1 MAGRSAAGDGHPSAI
16 WTRGSIHAGYHNSF
30 IRFFIRMPAPDHR
43 YRVTVLVL
51 GDLGRSPRMLNHAI
65 ALAEDGAAVSLAG
78 YDETPLDRAASEN
91 PRIHVY
97 RIHPLRRAAEG
108 TGRVWFLL
116 VSACRAGALGFE
128 LLWLLLVRTPRPY
141 AVLVQNPP
149 TLPTMLIGWIAAR
162 IRGAF
167 FIVDWHNFGYSM
179 LVPRLGSSHWVV
191 RMARIWERWLGRRAD
206 AHFCV
211 SSAMREV
218 LMKAFGLRA
227 PVVLYD
233 VPRNVPAFLPISK
246 RSAAARMI
254 LERNGQEIPD
264 GAALAVCPTSWTA
277 DEDMDLLLQGLR
289 LWDTQ
294 GDTHAPGPRL
304 MVLITGRGP
313 QRESFEERLGD
324 IRWRRVIVQTAF
336 FDPADYR
343 AVLGAAHFG
352 FSLHRSSSGVDLP
365 MKIMDL
371 FGARTPVCALDY
383 GACLA
388 EQIQPGRTALTF
400 RDSHELAAGVED
412 LIGGFPDDLQRL
424 EEMQQNINASFS
436 ETWSQA
442 WQREAA
448 PVFQRM
454 RASRP
459 PGSV

>member
-1 MAGRSAAGDGHPSAI
+1 
-16 WTRGSIHAGYHNSF
+16 
-30 IRFFIRMPAPDHR
+30 MPAPDHR

-65 ALAEDGAAVSLAG
+65 ALAEDGAMVSLAG
-78 YDETPLDRAASEN
+78 YAETPLDRAASEN
-91 PRIHVY
+91 PSIHVY

-108 TGRVWFLL
+108 TGRAWFLL
-116 VSACRAGALGFE
+116 VTASRSALLGLE
-128 LLWLLLVRTPRPY
+128 LLWLLLIRMPRPH

-149 TLPTMLIGWIAAR
+149 TLPTLLIGWIAAR
-162 IRGAF
+162 IRGAL

-179 LVPRLGSSHWVV
+179 LVPRLGASHAVV
-191 RMARIWERWLGRRAD
+191 RMAKIWERWLGRRAD

-211 SSAMREV
+211 SVAMREI
-218 LMKAFGLRA
+218 LSHDFGLPA

-233 VPRNVPAFLPISK
+233 KPRDLPRFLPMSQ
-246 RSAAARMI
+246 RSAAASAI
-254 LERNGQEIPD
+254 FERNGLAFPE

-277 DEDMDLLLQGLR
+277 DEDMDLLLQGLQI
-289 LWDTQ
+289 WDTQ
-294 GDTHAPGPRL
+294 APGPQL

-313 QRESFEERLGD
+313 LRELFEARLSD
-324 IRWRRVIVQTAF
+324 IRSQRVLVKTAF

-400 RDSHELAAGVED
+400 CNGHELAAGIES
-412 LIGGFPDDLQRL
+412 LIGGFPSDMQLL
-424 EEMQQNINASFS
+424 EEMQQNISASFS
-436 ETWSQA
+436 ETWAQA
-442 WQREAA
+442 WRREAA
-448 PVFQRM
+448 PVFLQM
-454 RASRP
+454 RAPRP
-459 PGSV
+459 PGSA